1 MMKKNQLG
9 DRFMKTFTAF
19 LFALLFCFNAFAWPK
34 SYHPVSFSDE
44 IIQKDVDTYNEEMKK
59 CDQTLNKDTKAA
71 KNTGQMIKSNQN
83 VVSCYEDII
92 YQIIKKYY
100 SESIPEL
107 TESHTKYIKQVNEM
121 YDYLYT
127 TADKCGAKECKD
139 KNSVLAKTAVAKAV
153 RAMLEEYV
161 MLLKLTTS

>member
-1 MMKKNQLG
+1 
-9 DRFMKTFTAF
+9 
-19 LFALLFCFNAFAWPK
+19 
-34 SYHPVSFSDE
+34 
-44 IIQKDVDTYNEEMKK
+44 MKK

-107 TESHTKYIKQVNEM
+107 TESHTKYIKQINEM
-121 YDYLYT
+121 YDYMYT
-127 TADKCGAKECKD
+127 TADECGNGGCGE
-139 KNSVLAKTAVAKAV
+139 KNLLLSKTAVAKAV

-161 MLLKLTTS
+161 MLLELTMSPRRN

>member
-1 MMKKNQLG
+1 MSFPVMRIL
-9 DRFMKTFTAF
+9 FT
-19 LFALLFCFNAFAWPK
+19 N
-34 SYHPVSFSDE
+34 H
-44 IIQKDVDTYNEEMKK
+44 Q
-59 CDQTLNKDTKAA
+59 
-71 KNTGQMIKSNQN
+71 
-83 VVSCYEDII
+83 
-92 YQIIKKYY
+92 KYY

-127 TADKCGAKECKD
+127 TADKCGARNARTKIPYWRKPQ
-139 KNSVLAKTAVAKAV
+139 VAKAV

>member
-1 MMKKNQLG
+1 
-9 DRFMKTFTAF
+9 
-19 LFALLFCFNAFAWPK
+19 
-34 SYHPVSFSDE
+34 
-44 IIQKDVDTYNEEMKK
+44 MKK

>member
-1 MMKKNQLG
+1 
-9 DRFMKTFTAF
+9 MKTFAVILSVL
-19 LFALLFCFNAFAWPK
+19 LFAADAFAWPK

-107 TESHTKYIKQVNEM
+107 TESHTKYIKQINEM
-121 YDYLYT
+121 YDYMYT
-127 TADKCGAKECKD
+127 TADECGNGGCGD
-139 KNSVLAKTAVAKAV
+139 NNLLLSKTAVAKAV
-153 RAMLEEYV
+153 KAMLEEYV

>member
-1 MMKKNQLG
+1 
-9 DRFMKTFTAF
+9 MKTFAVILSVL
-19 LFALLFCFNAFAWPK
+19 LFAADAFAWPK

-107 TESHTKYIKQVNEM
+107 TESHTKYIKQINEM
-121 YDYLYT
+121 YDYMYT
-127 TADKCGAKECKD
+127 TADECGNGGCGE
-139 KNSVLAKTAVAKAV
+139 KNLLLSKTAVAKAV
-153 RAMLEEYV
+153 KAMLEEYV

>member
-1 MMKKNQLG
+1 
-9 DRFMKTFTAF
+9 MKTFTAF

-161 MLLKLTTS
+161 MLLELTMSPRRN

>member
-1 MMKKNQLG
+1 
-9 DRFMKTFTAF
+9 
-19 LFALLFCFNAFAWPK
+19 
-34 SYHPVSFSDE
+34 
-44 IIQKDVDTYNEEMKK
+44 
-59 CDQTLNKDTKAA
+59 
-71 KNTGQMIKSNQN
+71 
-83 VVSCYEDII
+83 
-92 YQIIKKYY
+92 
-100 SESIPEL
+100 
-107 TESHTKYIKQVNEM
+107 M